1 MDTPVTITEK
11 KEVLDAFKMDT
22 QLSNIGMY
30 PNRATTE
37 LQKLIIKHNQLIEF
51 LKKEADVH
59 LS

>member
-1 MDTPVTITEK
+1 MDTPVTEK
-11 KEVLDAFKMDT
+11 KKVLDAFKMDAE
-22 QLSNIGMY
+22 LPNIELW

-37 LQKLIIKHNQLIEF
+37 LRKLIIKHNQLIEF